1 MNNYNNRSMT
11 SQDPRYLQ
19 RNRFDG
25 DMQTNAQDTEE
36 EQMKRRRNQ
45 VRDALNRT
53 KDVGKIEKI
62 AEILRV

>member
-1 MNNYNNRSMT
+1 MNNYNNRSMQ

-19 RNRFDG
+19 RQVTTRE
-25 DMQTNAQDTEE
+25 AADTDE
-36 EQMKRRRNQ
+36 MMRRRRNQ